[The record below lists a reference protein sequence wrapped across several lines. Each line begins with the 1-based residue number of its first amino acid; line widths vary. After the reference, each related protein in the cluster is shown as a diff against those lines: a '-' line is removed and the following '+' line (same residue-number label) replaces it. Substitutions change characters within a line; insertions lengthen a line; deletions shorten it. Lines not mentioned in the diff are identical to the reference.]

1 VVEVEVDPA
10 TAAVRI
16 AGYWVSH
23 DCGRVINPLVVEG
36 QILGGIAMGIG
47 NALLEEIIHD
57 EHGQPLTRSYMDYLL
72 PSAGEV
78 PRIAM
83 DHVETPSPVNPL
95 GVKGV
100 GESGTLPVAA
110 AVAAAVEDAL
120 SLRGAIVREVPLSPR
135 RLHALLRAAPA
146 G

>member
-1 VVEVEVDPA
+1 
-10 TAAVRI
+10 
-16 AGYWVSH
+16 
-23 DCGRVINPLVVEG
+23 
-36 QILGGIAMGIG
+36 
-47 NALLEEIIHD
+47 
-57 EHGQPLTRSYMDYLL
+57 
-72 PSAGEV
+72 
-78 PRIAM
+78 M